1 LVAPFVAAFFNRSL
15 EYGIFPAVFKQ
26 ADLLPPFQSGFR
38 SGHSAETAVLHVL
51 SDILSAVDRGDF
63 AALLLLDLSAAFD
76 TVDYDVLLQR
86 LQESFGIGEIAL
98 DWFRSYLYDRTQY
111 VRRGSVRSSAV
122 HLVCGVPQGSVLGPI
137 LFILY
142 VADLAALIEKHGMMS
157 HQYADD
163 TQIYGACSP
172 SDVGLFSSKVSE
184 CVDDISSWMRS
195 NRLQLNLD
203 KTEFMWCTT
212 GRRQHR
218 LPITALMIGRRN
230 RNH

>member
-1 LVAPFVAAFFNRSL
+1 MLM
-15 EYGIFPAVFKQ
+15 
-26 ADLLPPFQSGFR
+26 SG
-38 SGHSAETAVLHVL
+38 E
-51 SDILSAVDRGDF
+51 VDRGDF

-111 VRRGSVRSSAV
+111 VRRGSVRSSDA

-172 SDVGLFSSKVSE
+172 SDVGLFRRKFLNV
-184 CVDDISSWMRS
+184 WMTS
-195 NRLQLNLD
+195 AAGCGLIA
-203 KTEFMWCTT
+203 CS
-212 GRRQHR
+212 
-218 LPITALMIGRRN
+218 
-230 RNH
+230 